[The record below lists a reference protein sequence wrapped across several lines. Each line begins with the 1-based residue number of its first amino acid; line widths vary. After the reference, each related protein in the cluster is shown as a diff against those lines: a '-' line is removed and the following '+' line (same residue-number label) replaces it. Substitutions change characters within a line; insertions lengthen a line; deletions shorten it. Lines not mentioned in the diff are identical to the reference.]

1 MICPHC
7 GATLSSAARF
17 CTQCGQTL
25 AVAAANS
32 NDNVEDS
39 TVLGTAPHGTAAA
52 PQPEAP
58 APVAAFPEP
67 VPAPQAAAPQ
77 PVPAPQAAAPQPVPA
92 PQAAAPQPVPAPQAA
107 APQPEPAPAFPGAEQ
122 PAAEP
127 AFPAVPEPVPA
138 QEAPAAP
145 VPAAEVP
152 VAAPAGEV
160 PAAAPVAAAAPAPGT
175 FVAPAPGAPVPGAP
189 APVTPGAPV
198 QPGAPQQFV
207 PNPMF
212 KELFS
217 ARSLQTSAISLAFG
231 LIGAMALALIGS
243 IFFLSAGSS
252 WASKLSMV
260 PGLSGMMSDAS
271 GSGTVTPNFFQFLI
285 LVMVLGVSGQLS
297 PNITGGNLSMSSFGV
312 SGHLWMPVGLPG
324 VALVLGTAF
333 GAYWFA
339 RKFAIRFKWTGIVS
353 SVIVGVVMGFVYLIL
368 AAIFPLTLGAGSMGG
383 IQAKA
388 ILTGVSART
397 YFMTLLLAAIG
408 AFFGYLLAQ
417 YASDSN
423 NVFTAAWKWAHRTRG
438 FVRTLLDAAFI
449 YAVVFTVIGFICLIM
464 LSSNLH
470 NGQMFMLFP
479 ILLPYLSFLTF
490 ALGSFGAVG
499 IDVPGYVA
507 NLSLFGISNQY
518 GGSISAPWQ
527 LWLVFVV
534 FLITTF
540 YIALRAAARNIYDP
554 AYAGWQH
561 SWKSPVATLVIW
573 LIVTFLFTSVT
584 LDYTMQSDTS
594 DVSLNIAAW
603 YFLVAAVWSFL
614 IEVVAL
620 TFGPAMVLSMGGA
633 WKLFVGGTVR
643 PTPAEVTAYAAACGA
658 HFGRFPSQVAAAV
671 GYTGPQQSFGG
682 QPGAGTGAPTAPAAG
697 VPVQGVPVQGVPVQG
712 APVPGAPV
720 QGVPAA
726 GTDAAAFQAQ
736 GGAPTV
742 QVPAGAPAAPA
753 AAPVAPVPVAAPAAP
768 AAAKA
773 MTPQQKKLAIII
785 SAIVGVLALLG
796 IAYAVVNS
804 TVFSADNTVK
814 SYLSAIASGD
824 YDKANGI
831 SDPQVANGKRTL
843 LTNAASKGDKTT
855 ISNQR
860 IISATDNADGS
871 RTMRISYTLGGK
883 SMTDIL
889 TVAPNGSKFLIFKN
903 WNITTPL
910 VKEISVYA
918 SPAITNFTVNGVK
931 VGAKNATA
939 SDSGTYTFK
948 VYPGSYTVEPVTSK
962 YLTADST
969 TLTTSF
975 ESSASISAEPTDALA
990 DEINAKIKDKLDTC
1004 AKSTDAQPE
1013 GCPFS
1018 MYGSDD
1024 DYRNI
1029 AWNITEYPTVTTDDL
1044 SIDSGSFY
1052 VYGGEAK
1059 VAYEYKN
1066 YDDSW
1071 EPTDSSTSFS
1081 ISGQFTLDGDK
1092 LDITL
1097 DDD

>member
-1 MICPHC
+1 
-7 GATLSSAARF
+7 
-17 CTQCGQTL
+17 
-25 AVAAANS
+25 
-32 NDNVEDS
+32 
-39 TVLGTAPHGTAAA
+39 
-52 PQPEAP
+52 
-58 APVAAFPEP
+58 
-67 VPAPQAAAPQ
+67 
-77 PVPAPQAAAPQPVPA
+77 
-92 PQAAAPQPVPAPQAA
+92 
-107 APQPEPAPAFPGAEQ
+107 
-122 PAAEP
+122 
-127 AFPAVPEPVPA
+127 
-138 QEAPAAP
+138 
-145 VPAAEVP
+145 
-152 VAAPAGEV
+152 
-160 PAAAPVAAAAPAPGT
+160 
-175 FVAPAPGAPVPGAP
+175 
-189 APVTPGAPV
+189 
-198 QPGAPQQFV
+198 
-207 PNPMF
+207 MF

-217 ARSLQTSAISLAFG
+217 ARSLQTAAISLAFG

-252 WASKLSMV
+252 WASRLSMV
-260 PGLSGMMSDAS
+260 PGLSHMMSDAS

-297 PNITGGNLSMSSFGV
+297 PNITGGNLSLSSIGV
-312 SGHLWMPVGLPG
+312 SGHLWMPVGLSG

-353 SVIVGVVMGFVYLIL
+353 SVIVGVMMGFVYLIL

-584 LDYTMQSDTS
+584 LGYTMQSDTS

-643 PTPAEVTAYAAACGA
+643 RGHRVCGGMRSALWSLPVT
-658 HFGRFPSQVAAAV
+658 GRRGRRLHRPAAV
-671 GYTGPQQSFGG
+671 LRRTAWRRHRSADRAHSWRSRSGRSHSGRSRSGRPGSRCSGSGGSRCRHRRRGLSGPRWCPDCPSSCRRSYRSCSCTCRPRSGG
-682 QPGAGTGAPTAPAAG
+682 CSRRPGCSQGHDPAAEEAG
-697 VPVQGVPVQGVPVQG
+697 HHHQRHRRR
-712 APVPGAPV
+712 AC
-720 QGVPAA
+720 PA
-726 GTDAAAFQAQ
+726 
-736 GGAPTV
+736 
-742 QVPAGAPAAPA
+742 
-753 AAPVAPVPVAAPAAP
+753 
-768 AAAKA
+768 
-773 MTPQQKKLAIII
+773 
-785 SAIVGVLALLG
+785 
-796 IAYAVVNS
+796 
-804 TVFSADNTVK
+804 
-814 SYLSAIASGD
+814 
-824 YDKANGI
+824 
-831 SDPQVANGKRTL
+831 R
-843 LTNAASKGDKTT
+843 
-855 ISNQR
+855 
-860 IISATDNADGS
+860 
-871 RTMRISYTLGGK
+871 
-883 SMTDIL
+883 
-889 TVAPNGSKFLIFKN
+889 
-903 WNITTPL
+903 
-910 VKEISVYA
+910 
-918 SPAITNFTVNGVK
+918 
-931 VGAKNATA
+931 
-939 SDSGTYTFK
+939 
-948 VYPGSYTVEPVTSK
+948 
-962 YLTADST
+962 
-969 TLTTSF
+969 
-975 ESSASISAEPTDALA
+975 
-990 DEINAKIKDKLDTC
+990 
-1004 AKSTDAQPE
+1004 
-1013 GCPFS
+1013 
-1018 MYGSDD
+1018 
-1024 DYRNI
+1024 YR
-1029 AWNITEYPTVTTDDL
+1029 L
-1044 SIDSGSFY
+1044 R
-1052 VYGGEAK
+1052 
-1059 VAYEYKN
+1059 
-1066 YDDSW
+1066 
-1071 EPTDSSTSFS
+1071 
-1081 ISGQFTLDGDK
+1081 SGQLHRVQRR
-1092 LDITL
+1092 
-1097 DDD
+1097 

>member
-1 MICPHC
+1 
-7 GATLSSAARF
+7 
-17 CTQCGQTL
+17 
-25 AVAAANS
+25 
-32 NDNVEDS
+32 
-39 TVLGTAPHGTAAA
+39 
-52 PQPEAP
+52 
-58 APVAAFPEP
+58 
-67 VPAPQAAAPQ
+67 
-77 PVPAPQAAAPQPVPA
+77 
-92 PQAAAPQPVPAPQAA
+92 
-107 APQPEPAPAFPGAEQ
+107 
-122 PAAEP
+122 
-127 AFPAVPEPVPA
+127 
-138 QEAPAAP
+138 
-145 VPAAEVP
+145 
-152 VAAPAGEV
+152 
-160 PAAAPVAAAAPAPGT
+160 
-175 FVAPAPGAPVPGAP
+175 
-189 APVTPGAPV
+189 
-198 QPGAPQQFV
+198 
-207 PNPMF
+207 MF

-217 ARSLQTSAISLAFG
+217 ARSLQTAAISLAFG

-297 PNITGGNLSMSSFGV
+297 PNITGGNLSLSSFGV
-312 SGHLWMPVGLPG
+312 SGHLWMPVGLSG

-584 LDYTMQSDTS
+584 LGYTMQSDTS

-658 HFGRFPSQVAAAV
+658 YFGRFPSQVAAAA
-671 GYTGPQQSFGG
+671 GYTGPQPSFGG

-697 VPVQGVPVQGVPVQG
+697 IPVQGV
-712 APVPGAPV
+712 PVPGAPV

-753 AAPVAPVPVAAPAAP
+753 APAAAPVAPAPVAAPAAP

-785 SAIVGVLALLG
+785 SSIVGVLALLG

-804 TVFSADNTVK
+804 TVFSADNTAK

-843 LTNAASKGDKTT
+843 LTNAASKG
-855 ISNQR
+855 
-860 IISATDNADGS
+860 
-871 RTMRISYTLGGK
+871 GK
-883 SMTDIL
+883 SMTDTL

-969 TLTTSF
+969 TLTTSS

-1097 DDD
+1097 DED

>member
-58 APVAAFPEP
+58 APVVAFPE
-67 VPAPQAAAPQ
+67 
-77 PVPAPQAAAPQPVPA
+77 PVPA

-175 FVAPAPGAPVPGAP
+175 FAAPAPGAPVPGAP
-189 APVTPGAPV
+189 APVTPGAPGAPV

-217 ARSLQTSAISLAFG
+217 ARSLQTAAISLAFG

-260 PGLSGMMSDAS
+260 PGLSHMMSDAS

-312 SGHLWMPVGLPG
+312 SGHLWMPVGLSG

-368 AAIFPLTLGAGSMGG
+368 AAIFPLTLGAGGMGG

-499 IDVPGYVA
+499 ITASGNIA

-518 GGSISAPWQ
+518 VGSISAPWQ
-527 LWLVFVV
+527 LWLVFVA

-573 LIVTFLFTSVT
+573 LIVTFLFTSAT
-584 LDYTMQSDTS
+584 LGYTMQSDTY
-594 DVSLNIAAW
+594 DASLNIAAW

-658 HFGRFPSQVAAAV
+658 HFGRFPSQVAAA
-671 GYTGPQQSFGG
+671 
-682 QPGAGTGAPTAPAAG
+682 
-697 VPVQGVPVQGVPVQG
+697 
-712 APVPGAPV
+712 
-720 QGVPAA
+720 
-726 GTDAAAFQAQ
+726 FQAQ

-742 QVPAGAPAAPA
+742 QVPAGAPA

-883 SMTDIL
+883 SMTDTL

-969 TLTTSF
+969 TLTTSS

>member
-39 TVLGTAPHGTAAA
+39 TLLGTAPHGTAAA

-58 APVAAFPEP
+58 APVAAFPE
-67 VPAPQAAAPQ
+67 
-77 PVPAPQAAAPQPVPA
+77 
-92 PQAAAPQPVPAPQAA
+92 PVPAPQAA

-175 FVAPAPGAPVPGAP
+175 FAAPAPGAPVPGAP
-189 APVTPGAPV
+189 VPVTPGAPGAPV

-217 ARSLQTSAISLAFG
+217 ARSLQTAAISLAFG

-297 PNITGGNLSMSSFGV
+297 PSITGGNLSLSSFGV
-312 SGHLWMPVGLPG
+312 SGHLWMPVGLSG

-584 LDYTMQSDTS
+584 LGYTMQSDTS

-682 QPGAGTGAPTAPAAG
+682 QPGAGTGAPTAPAA
-697 VPVQGVPVQGVPVQG
+697 GVPVQGVPVQG

-1004 AKSTDAQPE
+1004 AKSTDHSLKAARSACTVPMTTTATSH
-1013 GCPFS
+1013 GTSPNTRPSPLMTSASTRAASTCTAAKPRWRTS
-1018 MYGSDD
+1018 TRTMTTPGS
-1024 DYRNI
+1024 RR
-1029 AWNITEYPTVTTDDL
+1029 TVPPA
-1044 SIDSGSFY
+1044 SAS
-1052 VYGGEAK
+1052 A
-1059 VAYEYKN
+1059 
-1066 YDDSW
+1066 
-1071 EPTDSSTSFS
+1071 DSSRWTATSWTSRWTRTDRNDFARH
-1081 ISGQFTLDGDK
+1081 GAPAARTVP
-1092 LDITL
+1092 
-1097 DDD
+1097 

>member
-25 AVAAANS
+25 AVAAANN

-39 TVLGTAPHGTAAA
+39 TVLSSAPHGTAAA

-58 APVAAFPEP
+58 APVAAFPE
-67 VPAPQAAAPQ
+67 
-77 PVPAPQAAAPQPVPA
+77 
-92 PQAAAPQPVPAPQAA
+92 PVPAPQAA

-175 FVAPAPGAPVPGAP
+175 FAAPAPGAPVPGAP
-189 APVTPGAPV
+189 VPVTPGAPGAPV

-217 ARSLQTSAISLAFG
+217 ARSLQTAAISLAFG

-260 PGLSGMMSDAS
+260 PGLSDMMSDAS

-297 PNITGGNLSMSSFGV
+297 PNITGGNLSLSSIGV
-312 SGHLWMPVGLPG
+312 SGHLWMPVGLSG

-353 SVIVGVVMGFVYLIL
+353 SVIVGVMMGFVYLIL

-518 GGSISAPWQ
+518 GGHQ
-527 LWLVFVV
+527 R
-534 FLITTF
+534 T
-540 YIALRAAARNIYDP
+540 
-554 AYAGWQH
+554 
-561 SWKSPVATLVIW
+561 
-573 LIVTFLFTSVT
+573 
-584 LDYTMQSDTS
+584 
-594 DVSLNIAAW
+594 
-603 YFLVAAVWSFL
+603 VAAVAGIRGVPYHHVL
-614 IEVVAL
+614 HCVA
-620 TFGPAMVLSMGGA
+620 
-633 WKLFVGGTVR
+633 R
-643 PTPAEVTAYAAACGA
+643 
-658 HFGRFPSQVAAAV
+658 R
-671 GYTGPQQSFGG
+671 GPQH
-682 QPGAGTGAPTAPAAG
+682 
-697 VPVQGVPVQGVPVQG
+697 
-712 APVPGAPV
+712 
-720 QGVPAA
+720 
-726 GTDAAAFQAQ
+726 
-736 GGAPTV
+736 
-742 QVPAGAPAAPA
+742 
-753 AAPVAPVPVAAPAAP
+753 
-768 AAAKA
+768 
-773 MTPQQKKLAIII
+773 L
-785 SAIVGVLALLG
+785 
-796 IAYAVVNS
+796 
-804 TVFSADNTVK
+804 
-814 SYLSAIASGD
+814 
-824 YDKANGI
+824 
-831 SDPQVANGKRTL
+831 
-843 LTNAASKGDKTT
+843 
-855 ISNQR
+855 
-860 IISATDNADGS
+860 
-871 RTMRISYTLGGK
+871 
-883 SMTDIL
+883 
-889 TVAPNGSKFLIFKN
+889 
-903 WNITTPL
+903 
-910 VKEISVYA
+910 
-918 SPAITNFTVNGVK
+918 
-931 VGAKNATA
+931 
-939 SDSGTYTFK
+939 
-948 VYPGSYTVEPVTSK
+948 
-962 YLTADST
+962 
-969 TLTTSF
+969 
-975 ESSASISAEPTDALA
+975 
-990 DEINAKIKDKLDTC
+990 
-1004 AKSTDAQPE
+1004 
-1013 GCPFS
+1013 
-1018 MYGSDD
+1018 
-1024 DYRNI
+1024 
-1029 AWNITEYPTVTTDDL
+1029 
-1044 SIDSGSFY
+1044 
-1052 VYGGEAK
+1052 
-1059 VAYEYKN
+1059 
-1066 YDDSW
+1066 
-1071 EPTDSSTSFS
+1071 
-1081 ISGQFTLDGDK
+1081 
-1092 LDITL
+1092 
-1097 DDD
+1097 

>member
-1 MICPHC
+1 
-7 GATLSSAARF
+7 
-17 CTQCGQTL
+17 
-25 AVAAANS
+25 
-32 NDNVEDS
+32 
-39 TVLGTAPHGTAAA
+39 
-52 PQPEAP
+52 
-58 APVAAFPEP
+58 
-67 VPAPQAAAPQ
+67 
-77 PVPAPQAAAPQPVPA
+77 
-92 PQAAAPQPVPAPQAA
+92 
-107 APQPEPAPAFPGAEQ
+107 
-122 PAAEP
+122 
-127 AFPAVPEPVPA
+127 
-138 QEAPAAP
+138 
-145 VPAAEVP
+145 
-152 VAAPAGEV
+152 
-160 PAAAPVAAAAPAPGT
+160 
-175 FVAPAPGAPVPGAP
+175 
-189 APVTPGAPV
+189 
-198 QPGAPQQFV
+198 
-207 PNPMF
+207 MF

-217 ARSLQTSAISLAFG
+217 ARSLQTAAISLAFG

-297 PNITGGNLSMSSFGV
+297 PSITGGNLSLSSFGV
-312 SGHLWMPVGLPG
+312 SGHLWMPVGLSG

-339 RKFAIRFKWTGIVS
+339 HKFAIRFKWTGIVS

-368 AAIFPLTLGAGSMGG
+368 AAIFPLTLGAGSMGGMGG

-464 LSSNLH
+464 LSSSLH

-499 IDVPGYVA
+499 ITASGNIA
-507 NLSLFGISNQY
+507 NLSLFGFSNQY
-518 GGSISAPWQ
+518 VGSISAPWQ

-584 LDYTMQSDTS
+584 LGYTMQSDTS

-658 HFGRFPSQVAAAV
+658 HFGRFPSQVAAAA

-697 VPVQGVPVQGVPVQG
+697 IPVQGVPVQGVPVQG

-720 QGVPAA
+720 QGGSRCRHRRRGLSGPRWCPDCPSSCRRSCRSCSCTCRPRSGGCSRRPGCSQGHDPAA
-726 GTDAAAFQAQ
+726 EEAGHHHQRHRRRAC
-736 GGAPTV
+736 
-742 QVPAGAPAAPA
+742 PA
-753 AAPVAPVPVAAPAAP
+753 
-768 AAAKA
+768 
-773 MTPQQKKLAIII
+773 
-785 SAIVGVLALLG
+785 
-796 IAYAVVNS
+796 
-804 TVFSADNTVK
+804 
-814 SYLSAIASGD
+814 
-824 YDKANGI
+824 
-831 SDPQVANGKRTL
+831 R
-843 LTNAASKGDKTT
+843 
-855 ISNQR
+855 
-860 IISATDNADGS
+860 
-871 RTMRISYTLGGK
+871 
-883 SMTDIL
+883 
-889 TVAPNGSKFLIFKN
+889 
-903 WNITTPL
+903 
-910 VKEISVYA
+910 
-918 SPAITNFTVNGVK
+918 
-931 VGAKNATA
+931 
-939 SDSGTYTFK
+939 
-948 VYPGSYTVEPVTSK
+948 
-962 YLTADST
+962 
-969 TLTTSF
+969 
-975 ESSASISAEPTDALA
+975 
-990 DEINAKIKDKLDTC
+990 
-1004 AKSTDAQPE
+1004 
-1013 GCPFS
+1013 
-1018 MYGSDD
+1018 
-1024 DYRNI
+1024 YR
-1029 AWNITEYPTVTTDDL
+1029 L
-1044 SIDSGSFY
+1044 R
-1052 VYGGEAK
+1052 
-1059 VAYEYKN
+1059 
-1066 YDDSW
+1066 
-1071 EPTDSSTSFS
+1071 
-1081 ISGQFTLDGDK
+1081 SGQLHRVQRR
-1092 LDITL
+1092 
-1097 DDD
+1097 

>member
-39 TVLGTAPHGTAAA
+39 TVLGSAPHGTAAA

-77 PVPAPQAAAPQPVPA
+77 P
-92 PQAAAPQPVPAPQAA
+92 
-107 APQPEPAPAFPGAEQ
+107 EPAPAFPGAAPQ
-122 PAAEP
+122 PEP

-175 FVAPAPGAPVPGAP
+175 FAAPAPGAPVPGAP
-189 APVTPGAPV
+189 APVTPGAPGAPV

-217 ARSLQTSAISLAFG
+217 ARSLQTAAISLAFG

-260 PGLSGMMSDAS
+260 PGLSHMMSDAS

-312 SGHLWMPVGLPG
+312 SGHLWMPVGLSG

-464 LSSNLH
+464 LSSSLH

-499 IDVPGYVA
+499 ITASGNIA

-518 GGSISAPWQ
+518 VGSISAPWQ
-527 LWLVFVV
+527 LWLVFVA

-573 LIVTFLFTSVT
+573 LIVTFLFTSAT
-584 LDYTMQSDTS
+584 LGYTMQSDTS
-594 DVSLNIAAW
+594 DASLNIAAW

-658 HFGRFPSQVAAAV
+658 YFGRFPSQVAAAA
-671 GYTGPQQSFGG
+671 GSPARSRPSADSLAPAPERRPRPQLASRFRAFPFPVLRFRGF
-682 QPGAGTGAPTAPAAG
+682 PLPAPTPRPFRPKV
-697 VPVQGVPVQGVPVQG
+697 VPR
-712 APVPGAPV
+712 
-720 QGVPAA
+720 
-726 GTDAAAFQAQ
+726 
-736 GGAPTV
+736 
-742 QVPAGAPAAPA
+742 
-753 AAPVAPVPVAAPAAP
+753 
-768 AAAKA
+768 
-773 MTPQQKKLAIII
+773 L
-785 SAIVGVLALLG
+785 
-796 IAYAVVNS
+796 
-804 TVFSADNTVK
+804 
-814 SYLSAIASGD
+814 
-824 YDKANGI
+824 
-831 SDPQVANGKRTL
+831 
-843 LTNAASKGDKTT
+843 
-855 ISNQR
+855 
-860 IISATDNADGS
+860 
-871 RTMRISYTLGGK
+871 
-883 SMTDIL
+883 
-889 TVAPNGSKFLIFKN
+889 SKFL
-903 WNITTPL
+903 PAL
-910 VKEISVYA
+910 LQLHL
-918 SPAITNFTVNGVK
+918 SPPFRWLL
-931 VGAKNATA
+931 
-939 SDSGTYTFK
+939 
-948 VYPGSYTVEPVTSK
+948 PPPR
-962 YLTADST
+962 L
-969 TLTTSF
+969 
-975 ESSASISAEPTDALA
+975 
-990 DEINAKIKDKLDTC
+990 
-1004 AKSTDAQPE
+1004 QPR
-1013 GCPFS
+1013 P
-1018 MYGSDD
+1018 
-1024 DYRNI
+1024 
-1029 AWNITEYPTVTTDDL
+1029 
-1044 SIDSGSFY
+1044 
-1052 VYGGEAK
+1052 
-1059 VAYEYKN
+1059 
-1066 YDDSW
+1066 
-1071 EPTDSSTSFS
+1071 
-1081 ISGQFTLDGDK
+1081 
-1092 LDITL
+1092 
-1097 DDD
+1097 

>member
-1 MICPHC
+1 
-7 GATLSSAARF
+7 
-17 CTQCGQTL
+17 
-25 AVAAANS
+25 
-32 NDNVEDS
+32 
-39 TVLGTAPHGTAAA
+39 
-52 PQPEAP
+52 
-58 APVAAFPEP
+58 
-67 VPAPQAAAPQ
+67 
-77 PVPAPQAAAPQPVPA
+77 
-92 PQAAAPQPVPAPQAA
+92 
-107 APQPEPAPAFPGAEQ
+107 
-122 PAAEP
+122 
-127 AFPAVPEPVPA
+127 
-138 QEAPAAP
+138 
-145 VPAAEVP
+145 
-152 VAAPAGEV
+152 
-160 PAAAPVAAAAPAPGT
+160 
-175 FVAPAPGAPVPGAP
+175 
-189 APVTPGAPV
+189 V
-198 QPGAPQQFV
+198 Q
-207 PNPMF
+207 
-212 KELFS
+212 
-217 ARSLQTSAISLAFG
+217 
-231 LIGAMALALIGS
+231 
-243 IFFLSAGSS
+243 
-252 WASKLSMV
+252 
-260 PGLSGMMSDAS
+260 
-271 GSGTVTPNFFQFLI
+271 
-285 LVMVLGVSGQLS
+285 
-297 PNITGGNLSMSSFGV
+297 
-312 SGHLWMPVGLPG
+312 
-324 VALVLGTAF
+324 
-333 GAYWFA
+333 
-339 RKFAIRFKWTGIVS
+339 
-353 SVIVGVVMGFVYLIL
+353 
-368 AAIFPLTLGAGSMGG
+368 
-383 IQAKA
+383 
-388 ILTGVSART
+388 
-397 YFMTLLLAAIG
+397 
-408 AFFGYLLAQ
+408 
-417 YASDSN
+417 
-423 NVFTAAWKWAHRTRG
+423 
-438 FVRTLLDAAFI
+438 
-449 YAVVFTVIGFICLIM
+449 
-464 LSSNLH
+464 
-470 NGQMFMLFP
+470 
-479 ILLPYLSFLTF
+479 
-490 ALGSFGAVG
+490 
-499 IDVPGYVA
+499 
-507 NLSLFGISNQY
+507 
-518 GGSISAPWQ
+518 
-527 LWLVFVV
+527 
-534 FLITTF
+534 
-540 YIALRAAARNIYDP
+540 
-554 AYAGWQH
+554 
-561 SWKSPVATLVIW
+561 
-573 LIVTFLFTSVT
+573 
-584 LDYTMQSDTS
+584 
-594 DVSLNIAAW
+594 
-603 YFLVAAVWSFL
+603 
-614 IEVVAL
+614 
-620 TFGPAMVLSMGGA
+620 
-633 WKLFVGGTVR
+633 
-643 PTPAEVTAYAAACGA
+643 
-658 HFGRFPSQVAAAV
+658 
-671 GYTGPQQSFGG
+671 
-682 QPGAGTGAPTAPAAG
+682 G

-712 APVPGAPV
+712 TPIPGASV

-969 TLTTSF
+969 TLTTSS

>member
-39 TVLGTAPHGTAAA
+39 TVLSSAPHGTAAA

-58 APVAAFPEP
+58 TPVAAFPE
-67 VPAPQAAAPQ
+67 
-77 PVPAPQAAAPQPVPA
+77 
-92 PQAAAPQPVPAPQAA
+92 PVPAPQAA
-107 APQPEPAPAFPGAEQ
+107 APQPEPAPAFPGAAQ

-175 FVAPAPGAPVPGAP
+175 FAAPAPGAPVPGAP

-217 ARSLQTSAISLAFG
+217 ARSLQTAAISLAFG

-252 WASKLSMV
+252 WASRLSMV
-260 PGLSGMMSDAS
+260 PGLSHMMSDAS

-297 PNITGGNLSMSSFGV
+297 PNITGGNLSLSSIGV
-312 SGHLWMPVGLPG
+312 SGHLWMPVGLSG

-353 SVIVGVVMGFVYLIL
+353 SVIVGVMMGFVYLIL

-584 LDYTMQSDTS
+584 LGYTMQSDTS

-658 HFGRFPSQVAAAV
+658 HFGRFPSQVAAA
-671 GYTGPQQSFGG
+671 
-682 QPGAGTGAPTAPAAG
+682 
-697 VPVQGVPVQGVPVQG
+697 
-712 APVPGAPV
+712 
-720 QGVPAA
+720 
-726 GTDAAAFQAQ
+726 FQAQ

-742 QVPAGAPAAPA
+742 QVPAGAPA

-883 SMTDIL
+883 SMTDTL

-939 SDSGTYTFK
+939 SDSGTYTFN
-948 VYPGSYTVEPVTSK
+948 VYPGSYTVKPVTSK

-969 TLTTSF
+969 TLTTSS

>member
-1 MICPHC
+1 MLIITQTALELGFLYAPVALALFLSYRILDIADLTTDGCFVL
-7 GATLSSAARF
+7 GAAVSVSLTAAGHPFLAIPAAMLAGACAGLVTAFLQTNLGVPSILAGIVTNTGLYTVNLMAMGWKANQSLLGSDTVFTLLRDAGIGGAWYELL
-17 CTQCGQTL
+17 L
-25 AVAAANS
+25 AVIVTGLAAVLLRLFLGTHLGLSLRATGDNPDMVRASSLNPAFTISVGLCLANAMTGLAGAMVGQYQKTVDINS
-32 NDNVEDS
+32 GTGIVVIGLACLIIGE
-39 TVLGTAPHGTAAA
+39 TVLGR
-52 PQPEAP
+52 
-58 APVAAFPEP
+58 
-67 VPAPQAAAPQ
+67 
-77 PVPAPQAAAPQPVPA
+77 
-92 PQAAAPQPVPAPQAA
+92 
-107 APQPEPAPAFPGAEQ
+107 
-122 PAAEP
+122 
-127 AFPAVPEPVPA
+127 
-138 QEAPAAP
+138 
-145 VPAAEVP
+145 
-152 VAAPAGEV
+152 
-160 PAAAPVAAAAPAPGT
+160 
-175 FVAPAPGAPVPGAP
+175 
-189 APVTPGAPV
+189 
-198 QPGAPQQFV
+198 
-207 PNPMF
+207 
-212 KELFS
+212 
-217 ARSLQTSAISLAFG
+217 RSMTRGVLA
-231 LIGAMALALIGS
+231 
-243 IFFLSAGSS
+243 
-252 WASKLSMV
+252 
-260 PGLSGMMSDAS
+260 
-271 GSGTVTPNFFQFLI
+271 
-285 LVMVLGVSGQLS
+285 
-297 PNITGGNLSMSSFGV
+297 
-312 SGHLWMPVGLPG
+312 
-324 VALVLGTAF
+324 ALVG
-333 GAYWFA
+333 
-339 RKFAIRFKWTGIVS
+339 S
-353 SVIVGVVMGFVYLIL
+353 LIY
-368 AAIFPLTLGAGSMGG
+368 
-383 IQAKA
+383 
-388 ILTGVSART
+388 R
-397 YFMTLLLAAIG
+397 
-408 AFFGYLLAQ
+408 
-417 YASDSN
+417 
-423 NVFTAAWKWAHRTRG
+423 
-438 FVRTLLDAAFI
+438 FI

-464 LSSNLH
+464 LSSSLH

-499 IDVPGYVA
+499 ITASGNIA

-518 GGSISAPWQ
+518 VGSISAPWQ
-527 LWLVFVV
+527 LWLVFVA

-573 LIVTFLFTSVT
+573 LIVTFLFTSAT
-584 LDYTMQSDTS
+584 LGYTMQSDTY
-594 DVSLNIAAW
+594 DASLNIAAW

-658 HFGRFPSQVAAAV
+658 YFGRFPSQVAAAA
-671 GYTGPQQSFGG
+671 GYTGPQPSFGG

-697 VPVQGVPVQGVPVQG
+697 IPVQGVPVQGVPVQG
-712 APVPGAPV
+712 TPIPGAPV

-804 TVFSADNTVK
+804 TVFSADNTAK

-939 SDSGTYTFK
+939 SDSGTYTFN
-948 VYPGSYTVEPVTSK
+948 VYPGSYTVKPVTSK

-969 TLTTSF
+969 TLTTSS

-1097 DDD
+1097 DED

>member
-25 AVAAANS
+25 AIAAANS

-58 APVAAFPEP
+58 APVAAFPE
-67 VPAPQAAAPQ
+67 
-77 PVPAPQAAAPQPVPA
+77 
-92 PQAAAPQPVPAPQAA
+92 PVPAPQAA

-189 APVTPGAPV
+189 APVTPGAPGAPV

-217 ARSLQTSAISLAFG
+217 ARSLQTAAISLAFG

-297 PNITGGNLSMSSFGV
+297 PSITGGNLSLSSFGV
-312 SGHLWMPVGLPG
+312 SGHLWMPVGLSG
-324 VALVLGTAF
+324 VALVLGTTF

-464 LSSNLH
+464 LSGNLH

-584 LDYTMQSDTS
+584 LGYTMQSDTS

-682 QPGAGTGAPTAPAAG
+682 QPGAGTGAPT
-697 VPVQGVPVQGVPVQG
+697 
-712 APVPGAPV
+712 
-720 QGVPAA
+720 
-726 GTDAAAFQAQ
+726 
-736 GGAPTV
+736 
-742 QVPAGAPAAPA
+742 APA

-1097 DDD
+1097 DED

>member
-77 PVPAPQAAAPQPVPA
+77 P
-92 PQAAAPQPVPAPQAA
+92 
-107 APQPEPAPAFPGAEQ
+107 EPAPAFPGAEQ

-175 FVAPAPGAPVPGAP
+175 FAAPAPGAPVPGAP
-189 APVTPGAPV
+189 VPVTPGAPGAPV

-217 ARSLQTSAISLAFG
+217 ARSLQTAAISLAFG

-297 PNITGGNLSMSSFGV
+297 PNITGGNLSLSSFGV
-312 SGHLWMPVGLPG
+312 SGHLWMPVGLSG

-368 AAIFPLTLGAGSMGG
+368 AAIFPLALGAGSMGG

-499 IDVPGYVA
+499 ITASGNIA

-518 GGSISAPWQ
+518 VGSISAPWQ
-527 LWLVFVV
+527 LWLVFVA

-540 YIALRAAARNIYDP
+540 YIALRTAARNIYDP

-573 LIVTFLFTSVT
+573 LIVTFLFTSAT
-584 LDYTMQSDTS
+584 LGYTMQSDTS
-594 DVSLNIAAW
+594 DASLNIAAW

-658 HFGRFPSQVAAAV
+658 HFGRFPSQVAAAA

-697 VPVQGVPVQGVPVQG
+697 IPVQGVPVQGVPVQG
-712 APVPGAPV
+712 VPVPGAPV

-768 AAAKA
+768 TAAKA

-804 TVFSADNTVK
+804 TMFSADNTAK

-948 VYPGSYTVEPVTSK
+948 VYPGSYTVKPVTSK

-969 TLTTSF
+969 TLTTSS